1 MTERTKRTE
10 MKRIWSDAKEQVMD
24 SAAVEVH
31 DTVMEVTTV
40 TVQLGA
46 AGDTVFRSIVTDR
59 TRAKSRENRAVNQ
72 TKTEVRV
79 DTVFVERRDSVSIRS
94 PTGNRQSALQ
104 DILKWIFWIIVGLIV
119 LTVIIKIKN

>member
-1 MTERTKRTE
+1 